1 MNGELYAPLQHVSA
15 GRQLLYV
22 AKSQCRGLVD
32 PKPLN
37 LDPEIE
43 PNLDPVSGLP
53 YVTVPVPVLDKNI
66 VNSFRVQQFF

>member
-15 GRQLLYV
+15 GRQLVYV
-22 AKSQCRGLVD
+22 AKSQC